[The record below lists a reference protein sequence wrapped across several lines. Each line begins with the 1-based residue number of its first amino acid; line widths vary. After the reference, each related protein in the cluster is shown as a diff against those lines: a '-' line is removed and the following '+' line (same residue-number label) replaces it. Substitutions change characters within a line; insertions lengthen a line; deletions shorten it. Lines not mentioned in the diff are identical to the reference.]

1 MARWGRPG
9 LPVRRVLPVQPEL
22 LVQLAQTVRWDRP
35 GRRAPL
41 VRLAQLVRPAQRE
54 LLEQLAPLAQLVRT
68 ARLVLPD
75 RQARL
80 VQPAPPVLPGLLA
93 QQAQMV
99 RRLLCAEYTH
109 SLRAIPP

>member
-1 MARWGRPG
+1 M
-9 LPVRRVLPVQPEL
+9 VQ
-22 LVQLAQTVRWDRP
+22 
-35 GRRAPL
+35 
-41 VRLAQLVRPAQRE
+41 LAQLVRPAQRE

-80 VQPAPPVLPGLLA
+80 VLPAPLARLAPPVLPGLLA

-99 RRLLCAEYTH
+99 RRLLCVEYTH

>member
-1 MARWGRPG
+1 M
-9 LPVRRVLPVQPEL
+9 VQ
-22 LVQLAQTVRWDRP
+22 
-35 GRRAPL
+35 
-41 VRLAQLVRPAQRE
+41 LAQLVRLAQRE

-80 VQPAPPVLPGLLA
+80 VQPAPLARLAPPVLPG
-93 QQAQMV
+93 
-99 RRLLCAEYTH
+99 LLCAEYTH

>member
-1 MARWGRPG
+1 MARWDRPG

-22 LVQLAQTVRWDRP
+22 LVRLAQTVRWDRP

-41 VRLAQLVRPAQRE
+41 VQLAQLVRPAQRE

-75 RQARL
+75 RQAR
-80 VQPAPPVLPGLLA
+80 PAPPVLPGLLA

>member
-1 MARWGRPG
+1 MALWGRPG

-35 GRRAPL
+35 GRRAL
-41 VRLAQLVRPAQRE
+41 MVQLAQLVRPAQRE

-80 VQPAPPVLPGLLA
+80 VQPALLLRQYMHNTEIA
-93 QQAQMV
+93 VTM
-99 RRLLCAEYTH
+99 RLSTILKTIKQP
-109 SLRAIPP
+109 L